1 MILSAM
7 TNIQKA
13 LYSNLILKKQSI
25 LECLYGLLTWY
36 TPFLKIKNDSYYSNR
51 KKKLL
56 QFVKP
61 SIHNVYSCNSK
72 VDKLH
77 ISIYDNKFGR
87 VYVEKA

>member
-1 MILSAM
+1 M

-25 LECLYGLLTWY
+25 LECLYGLLTW
-36 TPFLKIKNDSYYSNR
+36 YSNR